1 MAKENNDNDK
11 SFFRWLDVI
20 RAMSGDNILS
30 APDIAKILGT
40 SLRNAYYVVKALSAY
55 GFYVNHN
62 KLGYNL
68 DAASP
73 FFRDINESVS
83 LNVDQAF
90 FLYRM
95 LIGKDTDNPMAAKI
109 MLKFKRFYHF
119 DGLGGNEKNY
129 GPYTNYLLLQAA
141 MQDHKCVVLHNYASS
156 HSLTVRDRCVEPFM
170 FLGENTDVRAY
181 DIESGTNKS
190 FKISRISIV
199 EILDREWENTSKHKN
214 AFTDMFL
221 YSGEVRHHVL
231 LRLDVSS
238 YNLMQEEYP
247 HSIFSLRPDDDTH
260 WLFETDVAEYEGI
273 SRFIIGLFDHVE
285 VLEDDDLKRFLTDK
299 IKRMKAFRIK

>member
-1 MAKENNDNDK
+1 MAKENNDNTK

-20 RAMSGDNILS
+20 RAISGDKILS

-55 GFYVNHN
+55 GFFVNHN
-62 KLGYNL
+62 RLGYNL

-73 FFRDINESVS
+73 FFRDINESVN

-95 LIGKDTDNPMAAKI
+95 LIGKDMDNPMAAKI

-119 DGLGGNEKNY
+119 DVLGGSEKNY
-129 GPYTNYLLLQAA
+129 GPYTNYLLLQKAIK
-141 MQDHKCVVLHNYASS
+141 DCKCVVLHNYASS
-156 HSLTVRDRCVEPFM
+156 NSLTVRDRLVEPFM
-170 FLGENTDVRAY
+170 FLGEDTDVRAY
-181 DIESGTNKS
+181 EVESGRNKT

-199 EILDREWENTSKHKN
+199 EILDKEWENVNKHRN
-214 AFTDMFL
+214 AFTDMFM

-238 YNLMQEEYP
+238 YNCMQEEYP

-260 WLFETDVAEYEGI
+260 WLFEADVANYEGI
-273 SRFIIGLFDHVE
+273 ARFIMGLFDHIE
-285 VLEDDDLKRFLTDK
+285 VLEDDCLKKYLSDK
-299 IKRMKAFRIK
+299 IKVMAKGL

>member
-1 MAKENNDNDK
+1 MAKENNDNTK

-20 RAMSGDNILS
+20 RAISGDKILS

-55 GFYVNHN
+55 GFFVNHN

-95 LIGKDTDNPMAAKI
+95 LIGKDMDNPMAAKI

-119 DGLGGNEKNY
+119 DVLGGSEKNY
-129 GPYTNYLLLQAA
+129 GPYTNYMLLQSA
-141 MQDHKCVVLHNYASS
+141 MKDHKCVVLHNYASS
-156 HSLTVRDRCVEPFM
+156 NSLTVRDRLVEPFM
-170 FLGENTDVRAY
+170 FLGEDTDVRAY
-181 DIESGTNKS
+181 EVESGRNKT

-199 EILDREWENTSKHKN
+199 EILDREWENVNKHRN
-214 AFTDMFL
+214 AFTDMFM

-238 YNLMQEEYP
+238 YNCMQEEYP
-247 HSIFSLRPDDDTH
+247 HSIFCLRPDDDTH
-260 WLFETDVAEYEGI
+260 WLFETDVANYEGI
-273 SRFIIGLFDHVE
+273 ARFIMGLFDHIE
-285 VLEDDDLKRFLTDK
+285 VLEDDCLKKYLSDK
-299 IKRMKAFRIK
+299 IKVMAKGL

>member
-1 MAKENNDNDK
+1 MASGNNDAAK

-20 RAMSGDNILS
+20 RAISGDKILS
-30 APDIAKILGT
+30 ANDIAKVLGT
-40 SLRNAYYVVKALSAY
+40 SLRNAYYVIKALSAY

-73 FFRDINESVS
+73 FFKDINESVS

-95 LIGKDTDNPMAAKI
+95 LIGKDIDNPMAAKI

-119 DGLGGNEKNY
+119 DALGGNEKNF
-129 GPYTNYLLLQAA
+129 GPYTNYLLLQRA
-141 MQDHKCVVLHNYASS
+141 MKDHKCVVLHNYASS
-156 HSLTVRDRCVEPFM
+156 NSLTVRDRHVEPFM

-181 DIESGTNKS
+181 ESESGINKT

-199 EILDREWENTSKHKN
+199 EILDKEWENVSKHKN
-214 AFTDMFL
+214 AFTDMFM
-221 YSGEVRHHVL
+221 YSGEERHHIL

-238 YNLMQEEYP
+238 YNCMQEEFP

-260 WLFETDVAEYEGI
+260 WLFETDVANYGGI
-273 SRFIIGLFDHVE
+273 ARFIIGLYDHIE
-285 VLEDDDLKRFLTDK
+285 VLEDEDLKTFLSN
-299 IKRMKAFRIK
+299 RIAMMAKPK

>member
-1 MAKENNDNDK
+1 MAKASKDNAK

-20 RAMSGDNILS
+20 RAISGDNILS
-30 APDIAKILGT
+30 APDIAEILGT
-40 SLRNAYYVVKALSAY
+40 SLRNAYYVIKAFSAY
-55 GFYVNHN
+55 GFFVNHN

-95 LIGKDTDNPMAAKI
+95 LIGKDIDNPMAAKI

-119 DGLGGNEKNY
+119 DGIGGNVKNY
-129 GPYTNYLLLQAA
+129 GPYTNYLLLQRA
-141 MQDHKCVVLHNYASS
+141 MKDRKCVVLHNYASS
-156 HSLTVRDRCVEPFM
+156 NSLTVRDRLVEPFM
-170 FLGENTDVRAY
+170 FLGEDTDVRAY
-181 DIESGTNKS
+181 EIDSGINKT

-199 EILDREWENTSKHKN
+199 EILDREWENAHNHKN
-214 AFTDMFL
+214 AFTDMFM
-221 YSGEVRHHVL
+221 YSGEVRHHIL

-238 YNLMQEEYP
+238 YNFMQEEYP

-260 WLFETDVAEYEGI
+260 WLFEADVANYEGI

-285 VLEDDDLKRFLTDK
+285 VLEDGGLKTFLSN
-299 IKRMKAFRIK
+299 RIKKMVKSR

>member
-1 MAKENNDNDK
+1 MASGNNDAAK

-20 RAMSGDNILS
+20 RAISGDKILS
-30 APDIAKILGT
+30 ANDIAKVLGT
-40 SLRNAYYVVKALSAY
+40 SLRNAYYVIKALSAY

-73 FFRDINESVS
+73 FFKDINESVS

-95 LIGKDTDNPMAAKI
+95 LIGKDIDNPMAAKI

-119 DGLGGNEKNY
+119 DALGGNEKNF
-129 GPYTNYLLLQAA
+129 GPYTNYLLLQRA
-141 MQDHKCVVLHNYASS
+141 MKDHKCVVLHNYASS
-156 HSLTVRDRCVEPFM
+156 NSLTVRDRHVEPFM

-181 DIESGTNKS
+181 ESESGINKT

-199 EILDREWENTSKHKN
+199 EILDKEWENVSKHKN
-214 AFTDMFL
+214 AFTDMFM
-221 YSGEVRHHVL
+221 YSGEERHHIL

-238 YNLMQEEYP
+238 YNCMQEEFP

-260 WLFETDVAEYEGI
+260 WLFETDVANYGGI
-273 SRFIIGLFDHVE
+273 ARFIIGLYDHIE
-285 VLEDDDLKRFLTDK
+285 VLEDEDLKTFLN
-299 IKRMKAFRIK
+299 KRIAMMAKPK

>member
-1 MAKENNDNDK
+1 MANGNNDTAK

-20 RAMSGDNILS
+20 RAISGDRILS
-30 APDIAKILGT
+30 APDIAKVLGT
-40 SLRNAYYVVKALSAY
+40 SLRNAYYVIKALSAY
-55 GFYVNHN
+55 GFFVNHN

-73 FFRDINESVS
+73 FFRDINESVN

-95 LIGKDTDNPMAAKI
+95 LIGKDMDNPMAAKI

-119 DGLGGNEKNY
+119 DVLGGNEKNY
-129 GPYTNYLLLQAA
+129 GPYTNYLLLQKAIK
-141 MQDHKCVVLHNYASS
+141 DRKCVVLHNYASS
-156 HSLTVRDRCVEPFM
+156 NSLTVRDRLVEPFM

-181 DIESGTNKS
+181 EMESGINKT

-199 EILDREWENTSKHKN
+199 EILDKEWENVNKHRN
-214 AFTDMFL
+214 AFTDMFM

-238 YNLMQEEYP
+238 YNCMQEEYP

-260 WLFETDVAEYEGI
+260 WLFETDVANYEGI
-273 SRFIIGLFDHVE
+273 ARFIMGLFDHIE
-285 VLEDDDLKRFLTDK
+285 VLEDDCLKKYLSDK
-299 IKRMKAFRIK
+299 IKVMAKGL

>member
-1 MAKENNDNDK
+1 MAKENNDNTK

-20 RAMSGDNILS
+20 RAISGDKILS

-40 SLRNAYYVVKALSAY
+40 SLRNAYYVIKALSAY
-55 GFYVNHN
+55 GFFVNHN

-95 LIGKDTDNPMAAKI
+95 LIGKDVDNPMAAKI

-119 DGLGGNEKNY
+119 DVLGGNKKNY
-129 GPYTNYLLLQAA
+129 GPYTNYMLLQSA
-141 MQDHKCVVLHNYASS
+141 MKDHKCVVLHNYASS
-156 HSLTVRDRCVEPFM
+156 NSLTVRDRLVEPFM
-170 FLGENTDVRAY
+170 FLGEDTDVRAY
-181 DIESGTNKS
+181 EVESGRNKT

-199 EILDREWENTSKHKN
+199 EILDKEWENTNKHRN
-214 AFTDMFL
+214 AFTDMFM

-238 YNLMQEEYP
+238 YNCMQEEYP
-247 HSIFSLRPDDDTH
+247 HSIFCLRPDDDTH
-260 WLFETDVAEYEGI
+260 WLFETDLANYEGI
-273 SRFIIGLFDHVE
+273 ARFIMGLFDHIE
-285 VLEDDDLKRFLTDK
+285 VLEDKGLKKYLKEK
-299 IKRMKAFRIK
+299 IKRMGEPR

>member
-1 MAKENNDNDK
+1 MAKENNDNTK

-20 RAMSGDNILS
+20 RAISGDKILS

-55 GFYVNHN
+55 GFFVNHN

-95 LIGKDTDNPMAAKI
+95 LIGKDMDNPMAAKI

-119 DGLGGNEKNY
+119 DVLGGSEKNY
-129 GPYTNYLLLQAA
+129 GPYTNYLLLQSA
-141 MQDHKCVVLHNYASS
+141 MKDHKCVVLHNYASS
-156 HSLTVRDRCVEPFM
+156 NSLTVRDRLVEPFM
-170 FLGENTDVRAY
+170 FLGEDTDVRAY
-181 DIESGTNKS
+181 EVESGRNKT

-199 EILDREWENTSKHKN
+199 EILDKEWENVNKHRN
-214 AFTDMFL
+214 AFTDMFM

-238 YNLMQEEYP
+238 YNCMQEEYP
-247 HSIFSLRPDDDTH
+247 HSIFCLRPDDDTH
-260 WLFETDVAEYEGI
+260 WLFETDVANYEGI
-273 SRFIIGLFDHVE
+273 ARFIMGLFDHIE
-285 VLEDDDLKRFLTDK
+285 VLEDDCLKKYLSDK
-299 IKRMKAFRIK
+299 IKVMAKGL

>member
-1 MAKENNDNDK
+1 MARENNDNAK

-20 RAMSGDNILS
+20 RAISGDKILS

-55 GFYVNHN
+55 GFFVNHN
-62 KLGYNL
+62 RLGYNL

-73 FFRDINESVS
+73 FFRDINESVN

-95 LIGKDTDNPMAAKI
+95 LIGKDMDNPMAAKI

-119 DGLGGNEKNY
+119 DVLGGSEKNY
-129 GPYTNYLLLQAA
+129 GPYTNYLLLQKAIK
-141 MQDHKCVVLHNYASS
+141 DRKCVVLHNYASS
-156 HSLTVRDRCVEPFM
+156 NSLTVRDRYVEPFM

-181 DIESGTNKS
+181 EMESGINKT

-199 EILDREWENTSKHKN
+199 EILDREWENVNKHRN
-214 AFTDMFL
+214 AFTDMFM

-238 YNLMQEEYP
+238 YNCMQEEYP
-247 HSIFSLRPDDDTH
+247 HSIFCLRPDDDTH
-260 WLFETDVAEYEGI
+260 WLFETDVANYEGI
-273 SRFIIGLFDHVE
+273 ARFIMGLFDHIE
-285 VLEDDDLKRFLTDK
+285 VLEDKGLKKYLKEK
-299 IKRMKAFRIK
+299 IKRMGEPR

>member
-1 MAKENNDNDK
+1 MAKASKDNAK

-20 RAMSGDNILS
+20 RAISGDNILS
-30 APDIAKILGT
+30 APDIAEILGT
-40 SLRNAYYVVKALSAY
+40 SLRNAYYVIKALSAY
-55 GFYVNHN
+55 GFFVNHN

-95 LIGKDTDNPMAAKI
+95 LIGKDIDNPMAAKI

-119 DGLGGNEKNY
+119 DGIGGNVKNY
-129 GPYTNYLLLQAA
+129 GPYTNYLLLQRA
-141 MQDHKCVVLHNYASS
+141 MKDRRCVVLHNYASS
-156 HSLTVRDRCVEPFM
+156 NSLTVRDRLVEPFM
-170 FLGENTDVRAY
+170 FLGEDTDVRAY
-181 DIESGTNKS
+181 EIDSGINKT

-199 EILDREWENTSKHKN
+199 EILDREWENAHNHKN
-214 AFTDMFL
+214 AFTDMFM
-221 YSGEVRHHVL
+221 YSGEVRHHIL

-238 YNLMQEEYP
+238 YNFMQEEYP

-260 WLFETDVAEYEGI
+260 WLFEADVANYEGI

-285 VLEDDDLKRFLTDK
+285 VLEDGGLKTFLSN
-299 IKRMKAFRIK
+299 RIKKMVKSR

>member
-1 MAKENNDNDK
+1 MAKENNDNTK

-20 RAMSGDNILS
+20 RAISGDKILS

-55 GFYVNHN
+55 GFFVNHN
-62 KLGYNL
+62 RLGYNL

-95 LIGKDTDNPMAAKI
+95 LIGKDMDNPMAAKI

-119 DGLGGNEKNY
+119 DVLGGSEKNY
-129 GPYTNYLLLQAA
+129 GPYTNYLLLQKAIK
-141 MQDHKCVVLHNYASS
+141 DRKCVVLHNYASS
-156 HSLTVRDRCVEPFM
+156 NSLTVRDRLVEPFM

-181 DIESGTNKS
+181 EMESGINKT

-199 EILDREWENTSKHKN
+199 EILDREWENVNKHRN
-214 AFTDMFL
+214 AFTDMFM

-238 YNLMQEEYP
+238 YNCMQEEYP
-247 HSIFSLRPDDDTH
+247 HSIFCLRPDDDTH
-260 WLFETDVAEYEGI
+260 WLFETDVANYEGI
-273 SRFIIGLFDHVE
+273 ARFIMGLFDHIE
-285 VLEDDDLKRFLTDK
+285 VLEDDCLKKYLSDK
-299 IKRMKAFRIK
+299 IKVMAKGL

>member
-1 MAKENNDNDK
+1 MAKENNDTAK

-20 RAMSGDNILS
+20 RAISGDKILS
-30 APDIAKILGT
+30 AHDIAKILGT

-55 GFYVNHN
+55 GFFVNHN

-68 DAASP
+68 DATSP

-95 LIGKDTDNPMAAKI
+95 LIGKDIDNPMAAKI
-109 MLKFKRFYHF
+109 MLKLKRFYHF
-119 DGLGGNEKNY
+119 DGIGGSEKNY
-129 GPYTNYLLLQAA
+129 GPYTNYLLLQKAIK
-141 MQDHKCVVLHNYASS
+141 DRKCVVLHNYASS
-156 HSLTVRDRCVEPFM
+156 NSLTVRDRYVEPFM
-170 FLGENTDVRAY
+170 FLGEDTDVRAY
-181 DIESGTNKS
+181 ESESGINKT

-199 EILDREWENTSKHKN
+199 EILDKEWENANKHRN
-214 AFTDMFL
+214 AFTDMFM
-221 YSGEVRHHVL
+221 YSGEVRHHIL

-238 YNLMQEEYP
+238 YNFMQEEYP

-260 WLFETDVAEYEGI
+260 WLFEADVANYEGI
-273 SRFIIGLFDHVE
+273 TRFIIGLFDHVE
-285 VLEDDDLKRFLTDK
+285 VLEDDGLKDFLREK
-299 IKRMKAFRIK
+299 VKGMGRCLF